1 MFDIKKNAFTLS
13 EVLIALTIIG
23 VVAAITVP
31 RVMTGT
37 NTKAN
42 VIKLKRAYTSIE
54 EALRI
59 ASARNN
65 YNMADITNLAAGDT
79 SHPYNAQSL
88 LSGAFDAKALSTTH
102 SARGSGLSYNSTTG
116 KPNTTLDSYNA
127 NTSIARSNDLSYQ
140 GRNGAFYSILFKTS
154 TGNSGDVPNGCTSD
168 APCILYID
176 INGRNNGPNEIITC
190 TSRSDV
196 VGSFA
201 TDSGGFYTEPDACE
215 VDDSVITD
223 IYQFFIYDG
232 EVKPA
237 TSATVAVLEK

>member
-31 RVMTGT
+31 KVMTGT

-42 VIKLKRAYTSIE
+42 IVKLKRAYTSIE

-65 YNMADITNLAAGDT
+65 YDMSDITNLAQAE

-102 SARGSGLSYNSTTG
+102 SARGSGLSYNSYD
-116 KPNTTLDSYNA
+116 KPISSSYSTS
-127 NTSIARSNDLSYQ
+127 TSIARNSGDLSYQ
-140 GRNGAFYSILFKTS
+140 GRNGAFYSILYKRS
-154 TGNSGDVPNGCTSD
+154 TGDNGNVQNGCTSD

-176 INGRNNGPNEIITC
+176 INGRSNGPNEIIMC
-190 TSRSDV
+190 TNGDNSI
-196 VGSFA
+196 GSMSA
-201 TDSGGFYTEPDACE
+201 DFYTEPDACE
-215 VDDSVITD
+215 VDDSAITD
-223 IYQFFIYDG
+223 IYPFVIYDG